1 MATINLASKYSTKL
15 DERFSLSSRTDA
27 YTGNDYDFTG
37 VNTINIY
44 TIDKTSLVDY
54 NRSGTTDRFGTTSEV
69 GDIVQTKVLSKDK
82 GFSRSIDYGN
92 AGQQYNVK
100 RAQTVLQNVWDE
112 TIVPTLDKYRIT
124 NWIAGAGHTAV
135 ATLDKTSII
144 SAIMDADATLT
155 NALVPADGRVLFVKA
170 SIYSKCKLSTEV
182 VALQVPGDNSIVNG
196 KVPTLDG
203 MPLVVVPDSY
213 FPTGVNFMIK
223 LKGSTIDPVTLK
235 TLRVQK
241 APKGYDADVLEGR
254 VIYDSFVLDQ
264 KAEGIY
270 VHGLAANVLA
280 DPVITNASNSCTFTQ
295 ATATGVKYTLDGS
308 NPKTNSSATTVLAA
322 AFSTPVVLT
331 AGQTLKAYAYNA
343 SYISSGLAVATY
355 A

>member
-15 DERFSLSSRTDA
+15 DERFSLSSRTDE
-27 YTGNDYDFTG
+27 YIGNDYDFTG

-54 NRSGTTDRFGTTSEV
+54 NRAGTTDRFGTTSEV

-100 RAQTVLQNVWDE
+100 RAQTVLQSIWDE
-112 TIVPTLDKYRIT
+112 TMVPTIDKYRIT
-124 NWIAGAGHTAV
+124 NWVAGAGHTGA
-135 ATLDKTSII
+135 ATLDKTSVMT
-144 SAIMDADATLT
+144 AIMTGSATLS
-155 NALVPADGRVLFVKA
+155 NALVPLPNRVLFVKE
-170 SIYSKCKLSTEV
+170 SVYIYCKLSSEIV
-182 VALQVPGDNSIVNG
+182 SIDTLGADSVKNG
-196 KVPTLDG
+196 KVGYLDG
-203 MPLVVVPDSY
+203 MPVVRMPDSY

-223 LKGSTIDPVTLK
+223 YKGSTIDPVTLK

-270 VHGLAANVLA
+270 VHGLAANILA

-295 ATATGVKYTLDGS
+295 ATATGIKYTLDGS

-331 AGQTLKAYAYNA
+331 AGQTMKAYAYNA
-343 SYISSGLAVATY
+343 SYISSGLAVTAY